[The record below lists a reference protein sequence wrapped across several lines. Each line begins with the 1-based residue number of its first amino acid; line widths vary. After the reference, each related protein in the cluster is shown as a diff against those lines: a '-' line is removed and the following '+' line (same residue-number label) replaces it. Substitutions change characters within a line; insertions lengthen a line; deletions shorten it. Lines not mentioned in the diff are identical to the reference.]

1 MRLMYL
7 ESLRSHALNTTGTQA
22 EREASGRNKGILP
35 PPPPNVTEFYSTF
48 FQVLLALASFSLRK
62 ELKPRTPNPDSKITQ
77 GITNNLVPTGSFL
90 SS

>member
-22 EREASGRNKGILP
+22 EREAAGRNKGI

-62 ELKPRTPNPDSKITQ
+62 KLKPRTPNPDSKIAQ

>member
-1 MRLMYL
+1 MPSTPLAHRLR
-7 ESLRSHALNTTGTQA
+7 ERLRAGT
-22 EREASGRNKGILP
+22 KGS
-35 PPPPNVTEFYSTF
+35 PPPNVTEFYSTF

-62 ELKPRTPNPDSKITQ
+62 KLKPRTPNPDSKIAQ